1 MRKRSKRKRKR
12 ALILLVIVGIVI
24 IVVVMASYQ
33 GEQGEQGQ
41 QRPTAEEYF
50 EISGAAVGWP
60 SELRENNTVL
70 VIKYVFFNVTAVGGD
85 AHYVTVNHNRKY
97 MAETVDL
104 GNMTKGEVRFV
115 ELAIPDRGFL
125 TTLEE
130 KGFPI
135 EIPIF
140 CEEAWGEIT
149 VYIPYP

>member
-1 MRKRSKRKRKR
+1 MRKKRKTKRKKR
-12 ALILLVIVGIVI
+12 ALILVVIVSIVI

-33 GEQGEQGQ
+33 GEQGE

-70 VIKYVFFNVTAVGGD
+70 VIKYLYFNLTAVGGD
-85 AHYVTVNHNRKY
+85 AHEVTVNPNRKY

-104 GNMTKGEVRFV
+104 GNMTRGEVRWV
-115 ELAIPDRGFL
+115 ELVIPDRGFL

-130 KGFPI
+130 KQFPI

-140 CEEAWGEIT
+140 CEEAWGDIT